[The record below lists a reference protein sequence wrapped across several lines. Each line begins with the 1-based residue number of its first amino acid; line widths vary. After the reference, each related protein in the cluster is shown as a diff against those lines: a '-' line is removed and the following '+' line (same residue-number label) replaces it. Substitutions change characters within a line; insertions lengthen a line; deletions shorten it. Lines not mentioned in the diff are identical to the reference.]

1 MDSMPEYAQNA
12 SPAIFASHEGEG
24 ALMKLPGLTACALL
38 ALVAGCAS
46 QPKEPPRIMM
56 QGFSIA
62 APNLTDWS
70 VGKQTPELTMI
81 AKPGRFTGETYVM
94 QATVIKLKAFG
105 SADELVAYVETLQS
119 KELDPKR
126 YRVFKSEVNEQKV
139 QGQSC
144 ALSRL
149 EAAERTAT
157 TGTGSPVN
165 IMLETMSLICP
176 HPKDPTRAIDMAYSH
191 RHFPEDADPQFSDD
205 AALLMR
211 TLAFEPL

>member
-1 MDSMPEYAQNA
+1 
-12 SPAIFASHEGEG
+12 
-24 ALMKLPGLTACALL
+24 MKLPGSAAWMLFALL
-38 ALVAGCAS
+38 AGCAS

-62 APNLTDWS
+62 APNLTEWS
-70 VGKQTPELTMI
+70 VGKQTPELTMM

-94 QATVIKLKAFG
+94 QATILKLKAFD
-105 SADELVAYVETLQS
+105 SPAELVSYVESLQS

-126 YRVFKSEVNEQKV
+126 YRVFKSEVSEQKV
-139 QGQSC
+139 HGQSC
-144 ALSRL
+144 ALSHL
-149 EAAERTAT
+149 EAAERNAS

-165 IMLETMSLICP
+165 VLLETASLICP

-211 TLAFEPL
+211 TLAFEPI